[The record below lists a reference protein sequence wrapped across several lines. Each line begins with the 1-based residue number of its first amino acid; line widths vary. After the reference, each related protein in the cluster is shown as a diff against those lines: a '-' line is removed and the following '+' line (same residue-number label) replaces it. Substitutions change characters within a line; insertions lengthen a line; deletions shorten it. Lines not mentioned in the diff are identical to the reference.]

1 MLHPA
6 VLPLSMTALLA
17 LAPTCLFA
25 QGTPIE
31 AGQYFGVFDCG
42 ASPRAELISIIKR
55 NDSTAVRVRTF
66 PVNGGPYFQW
76 HDALYQ
82 IEATEEGA
90 FRTVQGTFVRAAV
103 GDDKAP
109 ADIVLMAK
117 EGGAVARLE
126 SDGLCGGELDRLDL
140 PVGVPPDFSTGLQR
154 TIVHVA
160 LGQSGTERINDNVD
174 PRIFPVE
181 ILSTADEFGA
191 FITMRVDDE
200 GRACIFSAQPVAEMS
215 VERRLVHG
223 VGSCSEGIVTI
234 TERGPVLVLDWG
246 GGYREVAGERAS
258 QDQLVAAFLS
268 ELGTP
273 APETGSGQG
282 ADAQSA
288 TAAGIESEGDS
299 EGVWFGGYSKGGGSR
314 IELNLTRIA
323 AFGQL
328 DINFQKWAP
337 LEGFIQCQYVF
348 QIDGL
353 QAAKALLNGSY
364 RDAAECPSDFS
375 IALLRTGP
383 NTLTMAFDGAAFLD
397 EAEMNASLRP
407 FRSVDAAVDVAGLD
421 ILGLSPGMPRDAV
434 EAALDAAG
442 YELDRQNIG
451 GTRGRGWTA
460 EALIAT
466 RRDASPEAPD
476 FVGVQFTPVFEG
488 ENTPQRLELVTRSW
502 EIPATDQLSEVT
514 LRKALTDKYGP
525 ALDGRDDWFYGRD
538 GKVLTTFAER
548 KEACVQISLQ
558 SIPLTIAIPKWSD
571 DRFQVD
577 LGCGPVIQSRI
588 RSDSRSARAE
598 KLILVL
604 YGPDVTWDSFW
615 QIWSRDELQRIEALH
630 GGVASATGTAP
641 KL

>member
-6 VLPLSMTALLA
+6 VLSLSMTALLA

-25 QGTPIE
+25 QGKPIE
-31 AGQYFGVFDCG
+31 AGQYFGMFDCG
-42 ASPRAELISIIKR
+42 ASPRAELISIIKQD
-55 NDSTAVRVRTF
+55 DSTAVRVRTF

-82 IEATEEGA
+82 VEAAGNGPLA
-90 FRTVQGTFVRAAV
+90 SVKSAYVRQTI
-103 GDDKAP
+103 GDDAAP
-109 ADIVLMAK
+109 AELLLQPAADGGIVR
-117 EGGAVARLE
+117 VE
-126 SDGLCGGELDRLDL
+126 SGTLCGGNVSRLDAAAAS
-140 PVGVPPDFSTGLQR
+140 PSDFADILQGTIAHLSTGQ
-154 TIVHVA
+154 T
-160 LGQSGTERINDNVD
+160 GTVRIRENTD
-174 PRIFPVE
+174 PRPFPIE
-181 ILSTADEFGA
+181 ILSTVDEFGS
-191 FITMRVDDE
+191 FITMRLDGE
-200 GRACIFSAQPVAEMS
+200 GRTCLFSAQPAGGTAL
-215 VERRLVHG
+215 ERRLIHG
-223 VGSCSEGIVTI
+223 VGDCSDGTVTI
-234 TERGPVLVLDWG
+234 TERGPILMLDWG
-246 GGYREVAGERAS
+246 GGYSQGAGALVS
-258 QDQLVAAFLS
+258 QDQLIAKFLS

-273 APETGSGQG
+273 ADDSGSGQG
-282 ADAQSA
+282 AEAQSA
-288 TAAGIESEGDS
+288 TVAGIESEGDS

-328 DINFQKWAP
+328 DISFQKWAP
-337 LEGFIQCQYVF
+337 LDGYLECQYVF

-353 QAAKALLNGSY
+353 EAAKALLNGSY

-451 GTRGRGWTA
+451 GTRGRGWKA

-558 SIPLTIAIPKWSD
+558 SIPLQIAIPKWSD
-571 DRFQVD
+571 DRLNVD